1 MLISFTKKRI
11 KPYFIQADV
20 FKLPR
25 GTRDFTS
32 EEMQRRRYAENSMRI
47 TFQKFGYKEIQ
58 TPMFENL
65 ELFTAKSGA
74 TIIDGL
80 YSFKDKGGRELAL
93 RPELTAPVMRFYV
106 DKLQMEPKPLKLFYF
121 GNCFRYDRPQKGRYR
136 EFWQMGCELIGA
148 STPEAMA
155 ELIALA
161 YHAIKETGLKNIN
174 LRIGN
179 LGYLNQQVEETLS
192 SSNRYATGS
201 IELKNNTKSEIFR
214 LIDKE
219 DYEEVQ
225 NKFKESGVID
235 KKIAKFMDSIDADNI
250 EDLKKFSVKPGLE
263 QELERYNKTINLLE
277 KFGVDNA
284 RMEMKIARGLD
295 YYSGIVF
302 EIDASVLGAEK
313 QLCGGGEYKLVPLFG
328 GKETPTAGFAIG
340 FDRTILALES
350 EDFTFPKETVDVC
363 VIPLSNAVI
372 DKSLEIASDLR
383 SMGAMVDVDLMR
395 RGVSKSL
402 KYAASLHSKK
412 AILVGPKELKKN
424 SVIIRDMDS
433 GDQKLVEVNN
443 VIYML

>member
-1 MLISFTKKRI
+1 M
-11 KPYFIQADV
+11 

-25 GTRDFTS
+25 GTRDFTP
-32 EEMQRRRYAENSMRI
+32 EEMQRRRYTENSMRN

-74 TIIDGL
+74 TIIDEL
-80 YSFKDKGGRELAL
+80 YSFKDKGDRELAL

-174 LRIGN
+174 LRVGN

-192 SSNRYATGS
+192 SSNCYITGS
-201 IELKNNTKSEIFR
+201 TKLKNNIKSEIFR

-219 DYEEVQ
+219 DYEGVR

-235 KKIAKFMDSIDADNI
+235 KKITKFMDSIDADNI
-250 EDLKKFSVKPGLE
+250 EDLKKFGVKPGLE

-277 KFGVDNA
+277 KFGVSNA

-302 EIDASVLGAEK
+302 EIDAAVLGAEK

-350 EDFTFPKETVDVC
+350 EEFTFPKETIDVC
-363 VIPLSNAVI
+363 VIPLSDTVI

>member
-1 MLISFTKKRI
+1 
-11 KPYFIQADV
+11 V

-25 GTRDFTS
+25 GTRDFTP
-32 EEMQRRRYAENSMRI
+32 EEMQRRRYTENSMMT

-58 TPMFENL
+58 TPIFENL

-74 TIIDGL
+74 TIIDEL
-80 YSFKDKGGRELAL
+80 YSFKDKGDRELAL

-174 LRIGN
+174 LRVGN

-192 SSNRYATGS
+192 SSNCYTTGS
-201 IELKNNTKSEIFR
+201 TELKNNTKSEIFR

-219 DYEEVQ
+219 DYEGVR
-225 NKFKESGVID
+225 NKFKGSGVID
-235 KKIAKFMDSIDADNI
+235 KKIIKFMDSIDANNI

-263 QELERYNKTINLLE
+263 QELERYNKTINLLK

-302 EIDASVLGAEK
+302 EIDAPILGAEK

-372 DKSLEIASDLR
+372 DRSLEIASDLR
-383 SMGAMVDVDLMR
+383 NMGAMVDVDLMR

-412 AILVGPKELKKN
+412 AVLVGPKELKKN

>member
-1 MLISFTKKRI
+1 M
-11 KPYFIQADV
+11 

-25 GTRDFTS
+25 GTRDFTP
-32 EEMQRRRYAENSMRI
+32 EEMQRRRYTENSMRN

-74 TIIDGL
+74 TIIDEL
-80 YSFKDKGGRELAL
+80 YSFKDKGDRKLAL

-174 LRIGN
+174 LRVGN
-179 LGYLNQQVEETLS
+179 LDYLNQQVEETLS
-192 SSNRYATGS
+192 SSNCYTTGS
-201 IELKNNTKSEIFR
+201 TELKNNTKSEIFR

-219 DYEEVQ
+219 DYEEVR

-235 KKIAKFMDSIDADNI
+235 KKITKFMDSIDADNI

-263 QELERYNKTINLLE
+263 QELKRYDKTINLLE
-277 KFGVDNA
+277 KFGVSNA

-302 EIDASVLGAEK
+302 EIDAPVLGAEK

-412 AILVGPKELKKN
+412 AVLVGPKELKKN

>member
-1 MLISFTKKRI
+1 MLTSFTKKRI
-11 KPYFIQADV
+11 KPYFIQTDV

-25 GTRDFTS
+25 GTRDFTP
-32 EEMQRRRYAENSMRI
+32 EEMQRRRYTENSMMT

-58 TPMFENL
+58 TPIFENL

-74 TIIDGL
+74 TIIDEL
-80 YSFKDKGGRELAL
+80 YSFKDKGDRELAL

-174 LRIGN
+174 LRVGN

-192 SSNRYATGS
+192 SSNCYTTGS
-201 IELKNNTKSEIFR
+201 TELKNNTKSEIFR

-219 DYEEVQ
+219 DYEGVR

-235 KKIAKFMDSIDADNI
+235 KKIIKFMDSIDANNI

-263 QELERYNKTINLLE
+263 QELERYNKTINLLK

-302 EIDASVLGAEK
+302 EIDAPILGAEK

-372 DKSLEIASDLR
+372 DRSLEIASDLR
-383 SMGAMVDVDLMR
+383 NMGAMVDVDLMR

-412 AILVGPKELKKN
+412 AVLVGPKELKKN